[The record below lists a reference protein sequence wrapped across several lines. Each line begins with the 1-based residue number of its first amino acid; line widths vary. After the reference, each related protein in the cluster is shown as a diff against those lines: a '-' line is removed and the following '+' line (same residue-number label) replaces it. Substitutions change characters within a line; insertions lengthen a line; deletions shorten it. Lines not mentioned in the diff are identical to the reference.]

1 MDILAS
7 LDIALIFFFF
17 FFIFFRA
24 GSFLFNK
31 TEDFSEKGGC
41 VRDLDF
47 FLCASEIWTFEKCIN
62 PVLGPFHI
70 DGTNWL

>member
-7 LDIALIFFFF
+7 LDIALIFFSFF
-17 FFIFFRA
+17 FSFYFFFRA

-31 TEDFSEKGGC
+31 TEDFSEKRGGAFEIWTFFVC

-47 FLCASEIWTFEKCIN
+47 
-62 PVLGPFHI
+62 
-70 DGTNWL
+70 

>member
-7 LDIALIFFFF
+7 LDIALIFFYFFSFVLF
-17 FFIFFRA
+17 FFIRA

-31 TEDFSEKGGC
+31 TEDFSEKRGGAFEIWTFFVC

-47 FLCASEIWTFEKCIN
+47 
-62 PVLGPFHI
+62 
-70 DGTNWL
+70 